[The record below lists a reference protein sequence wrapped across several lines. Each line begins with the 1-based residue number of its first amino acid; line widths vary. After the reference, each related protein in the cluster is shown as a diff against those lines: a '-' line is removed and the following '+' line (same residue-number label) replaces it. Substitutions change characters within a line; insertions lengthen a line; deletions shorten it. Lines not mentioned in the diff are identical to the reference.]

1 MRVTKRSGRVEDVK
15 FDNVTNRISKLTEGL
30 SNSVDVTKVAQQVF
44 SSIYDGI
51 NTHEIDTLSA
61 EICIGMITSDP
72 DYEILATRITAS
84 NIQKRAANNF
94 HIAMR
99 KLHKAG
105 IVTHEVL
112 EVSSKVKDDIKP
124 ERDYD
129 FGYFG
134 LKTLEK
140 GYLQKIDGEIIETPQ
155 YMYMRVAIGIHG
167 HDTERVLETYDALS
181 KGLFIHATPTLFN
194 AGTPRPQM
202 SSCFVAGTAVFTT
215 NRGPVPIEE
224 VCIGDNVVTH
234 TGSIKPVLQTHKN
247 LLGDRTLFDVKI
259 YKTPG
264 FQVTGNHRFW
274 SITKEQLHWKD
285 EPQWNSIEH
294 LRVGDWISIPKT
306 KLNTVYE
313 ILDMYELLKDENGT
327 EHWTY
332 SFEFDGT
339 KMRRLTHFTSE
350 YRPNGIT
357 LKGEWF
363 ERYIKVDED
372 FAWFIG
378 SWYGDGCITYQ
389 RSSAKSKRTPTHRG
403 ISFAQNPNNTTFIEK
418 IEKIGCKYL
427 GVHACISKSK
437 KRNCLSISFNN
448 SAIGNAFNILFGRW
462 SSGKFLWPNMYSWNR
477 NMVSAFIGGLVS
489 TDGCCTLRGNV
500 TVQLTNQ
507 PLIKSIFHLS
517 RSVGLDTS
525 LTVGSKPY
533 KDRKQYIGR
542 IQFPWIPE
550 IMKWVYKHYDDNRL
564 YKSERANTTLEI
576 DGKIFLRINAKTRV
590 KDNLPEFVYT
600 LGVKDDH
607 SYTVQGVIAENCF
620 LIANKE
626 DSIDGIYDTVKECA
640 RISKWA
646 GGIGLHIHDVRAN
659 KSHIR
664 GTNGTSDGIIPMLRV
679 YNSTARYVN
688 QAGRR
693 KGSIAVYLEPWHAD
707 ILDFLEI
714 RLNQGDEEARCR
726 DLFSA
731 MWIPDLFMKRVES
744 GGNWSLFCPDQAKGL
759 SDVYGKEFED
769 LYEKY
774 EAEGLAR
781 KVVPASEVWKAI
793 IKSQSETGT
802 PYMLYKD
809 ACNEKSNHKHVGTI
823 KSSNLCV
830 APETKILTSKGQQ
843 IISELVDQDVE
854 VWNGDEFSN
863 VTIRQTGKNQKLLT
877 VKTSKGLELRCTP
890 YHKFWIVGH
899 NEPIEAQNLEKG
911 MKIIKHSLP
920 VINHNTENMKYAY
933 THGLFCADG
942 TTSSHGNPKRCLFK
956 AKNNGFCMRH
966 QKNLKDYEEDDDG
979 TCQANSYSEQKFLDL
994 YHVKKKL
1001 MKFIDYDY
1009 ASNNDACNKIRLRLP
1024 KDIDEK
1030 YTVPTECSLESK
1042 LEWFAGLIDGDGCV
1056 TKHQGGRGISIQI
1069 GSIHYN
1075 FLNDVLLMLQTI
1087 GVNSRINLSRN
1098 ESIKEL
1104 PGGSYTCKKL
1114 WRLLIPSGGVELLK
1128 TLGLNTRRVNINTEN
1143 LPNRQ
1148 ALHFDKIVSV
1158 EDLGETS
1165 DTFCFN
1171 EPLKHR
1177 GIFNGILTGNC
1188 TEILEYTDKDETAV
1202 CNLASIALP
1211 KYVDVEKKE
1220 FNHEEL
1226 HRVTKMV
1233 TRNLNK
1239 VIDKNFY
1246 PTENGERSNMRHRPI
1261 GIGVQGLADVFIML
1275 RMSFGSEESRK
1286 LNRDIFET
1294 IYHASL
1300 ESSCELAEMYGTYE
1314 TFKGSPFS
1322 QGILQ
1327 FDMWDRD
1334 PKFSGRYDWNAM
1346 RELVKKGTRN
1356 SLLLAPMPTASTSQ
1370 ILGNNECFEPYTT
1383 NIYLRRTLAGEFV
1396 VVNKHL
1402 VNDLKERGLWSKEMK
1417 DLMVKANG
1425 SVQNIIDIPDDLKE
1439 LYKTVWEMSQKTIID
1454 MAADR
1459 GVYIDQSQSMNLFV
1473 ESPTLSKLS
1482 SMHMYAWKTGL
1493 KTGMYYLRSKA
1504 KARPIQF
1511 SLEAEC
1517 AMCSA

>member
-155 YMYMRVAIGIHG
+155 YMYMRVSIGIHG
-167 HDTERVLETYDALS
+167 HDTERVLETYEALS

-202 SSCFVAGTAVFTT
+202 SS
-215 NRGPVPIEE
+215 
-224 VCIGDNVVTH
+224 
-234 TGSIKPVLQTHKN
+234 
-247 LLGDRTLFDVKI
+247 
-259 YKTPG
+259 
-264 FQVTGNHRFW
+264 
-274 SITKEQLHWKD
+274 
-285 EPQWNSIEH
+285 
-294 LRVGDWISIPKT
+294 
-306 KLNTVYE
+306 
-313 ILDMYELLKDENGT
+313 
-327 EHWTY
+327 
-332 SFEFDGT
+332 
-339 KMRRLTHFTSE
+339 
-350 YRPNGIT
+350 
-357 LKGEWF
+357 
-363 ERYIKVDED
+363 
-372 FAWFIG
+372 
-378 SWYGDGCITYQ
+378 
-389 RSSAKSKRTPTHRG
+389 
-403 ISFAQNPNNTTFIEK
+403 
-418 IEKIGCKYL
+418 
-427 GVHACISKSK
+427 
-437 KRNCLSISFNN
+437 
-448 SAIGNAFNILFGRW
+448 
-462 SSGKFLWPNMYSWNR
+462 
-477 NMVSAFIGGLVS
+477 
-489 TDGCCTLRGNV
+489 
-500 TVQLTNQ
+500 
-507 PLIKSIFHLS
+507 
-517 RSVGLDTS
+517 
-525 LTVGSKPY
+525 
-533 KDRKQYIGR
+533 
-542 IQFPWIPE
+542 
-550 IMKWVYKHYDDNRL
+550 
-564 YKSERANTTLEI
+564 
-576 DGKIFLRINAKTRV
+576 
-590 KDNLPEFVYT
+590 
-600 LGVKDDH
+600 
-607 SYTVQGVIAENCF
+607 CF

-809 ACNEKSNHKHVGTI
+809 ACNEKSNHKHIGTI
-823 KSSNLCV
+823 KSSNL
-830 APETKILTSKGQQ
+830 
-843 IISELVDQDVE
+843 
-854 VWNGDEFSN
+854 
-863 VTIRQTGKNQKLLT
+863 
-877 VKTSKGLELRCTP
+877 
-890 YHKFWIVGH
+890 
-899 NEPIEAQNLEKG
+899 
-911 MKIIKHSLP
+911 
-920 VINHNTENMKYAY
+920 
-933 THGLFCADG
+933 
-942 TTSSHGNPKRCLFK
+942 
-956 AKNNGFCMRH
+956 
-966 QKNLKDYEEDDDG
+966 
-979 TCQANSYSEQKFLDL
+979 
-994 YHVKKKL
+994 
-1001 MKFIDYDY
+1001 
-1009 ASNNDACNKIRLRLP
+1009 
-1024 KDIDEK
+1024 
-1030 YTVPTECSLESK
+1030 
-1042 LEWFAGLIDGDGCV
+1042 
-1056 TKHQGGRGISIQI
+1056 
-1069 GSIHYN
+1069 
-1075 FLNDVLLMLQTI
+1075 
-1087 GVNSRINLSRN
+1087 
-1098 ESIKEL
+1098 
-1104 PGGSYTCKKL
+1104 
-1114 WRLLIPSGGVELLK
+1114 
-1128 TLGLNTRRVNINTEN
+1128 
-1143 LPNRQ
+1143 
-1148 ALHFDKIVSV
+1148 
-1158 EDLGETS
+1158 
-1165 DTFCFN
+1165 
-1171 EPLKHR
+1171 
-1177 GIFNGILTGNC
+1177 C

-1246 PTENGERSNMRHRPI
+1246 PTENGKRSNMRHRPI

-1346 RELVKKGTRN
+1346 RELVRKGTRN

-1402 VNDLKERGLWSKEMK
+1402 VSDLKERGLWSKEMK

-1517 AMCSA
+1517 TMCSA

>member
-30 SNSVDVTKVAQQVF
+30 SETVDVTKIAQQVF

-51 NTHEIDTLSA
+51 KTPEIDTLSA

-112 EVSSKVKDDIKP
+112 EVSSKVKDDIKT
-124 ERDYD
+124 ERDFE

-155 YMYMRVAIGIHG
+155 YLYMRVAIGIHG
-167 HDTERVLETYDALS
+167 HDIDHVLETYDALS

-202 SSCFVAGTAVFTT
+202 SSCF
-215 NRGPVPIEE
+215 
-224 VCIGDNVVTH
+224 
-234 TGSIKPVLQTHKN
+234 
-247 LLGDRTLFDVKI
+247 
-259 YKTPG
+259 
-264 FQVTGNHRFW
+264 
-274 SITKEQLHWKD
+274 
-285 EPQWNSIEH
+285 
-294 LRVGDWISIPKT
+294 
-306 KLNTVYE
+306 
-313 ILDMYELLKDENGT
+313 
-327 EHWTY
+327 
-332 SFEFDGT
+332 
-339 KMRRLTHFTSE
+339 
-350 YRPNGIT
+350 
-357 LKGEWF
+357 
-363 ERYIKVDED
+363 
-372 FAWFIG
+372 
-378 SWYGDGCITYQ
+378 
-389 RSSAKSKRTPTHRG
+389 
-403 ISFAQNPNNTTFIEK
+403 
-418 IEKIGCKYL
+418 
-427 GVHACISKSK
+427 
-437 KRNCLSISFNN
+437 
-448 SAIGNAFNILFGRW
+448 
-462 SSGKFLWPNMYSWNR
+462 
-477 NMVSAFIGGLVS
+477 
-489 TDGCCTLRGNV
+489 
-500 TVQLTNQ
+500 
-507 PLIKSIFHLS
+507 
-517 RSVGLDTS
+517 
-525 LTVGSKPY
+525 
-533 KDRKQYIGR
+533 
-542 IQFPWIPE
+542 
-550 IMKWVYKHYDDNRL
+550 
-564 YKSERANTTLEI
+564 
-576 DGKIFLRINAKTRV
+576 
-590 KDNLPEFVYT
+590 
-600 LGVKDDH
+600 
-607 SYTVQGVIAENCF
+607 

-646 GGIGLHIHDVRAN
+646 GGIGLHVHDVRAN

-679 YNSTARYVN
+679 YNTTARYVN

-744 GGNWSLFCPDQAKGL
+744 DGNWSLFCPDTARGL

-774 EAEGLAR
+774 EAGGLAT
-781 KVVPASEVWKAI
+781 KVVPASEIWKAI

-809 ACNEKSNHKHVGTI
+809 ACNEKSNHKHLGTI
-823 KSSNLCV
+823 KSSNLC
-830 APETKILTSKGQQ
+830 
-843 IISELVDQDVE
+843 
-854 VWNGDEFSN
+854 
-863 VTIRQTGKNQKLLT
+863 
-877 VKTSKGLELRCTP
+877 
-890 YHKFWIVGH
+890 
-899 NEPIEAQNLEKG
+899 
-911 MKIIKHSLP
+911 
-920 VINHNTENMKYAY
+920 
-933 THGLFCADG
+933 
-942 TTSSHGNPKRCLFK
+942 
-956 AKNNGFCMRH
+956 
-966 QKNLKDYEEDDDG
+966 
-979 TCQANSYSEQKFLDL
+979 
-994 YHVKKKL
+994 
-1001 MKFIDYDY
+1001 
-1009 ASNNDACNKIRLRLP
+1009 
-1024 KDIDEK
+1024 
-1030 YTVPTECSLESK
+1030 
-1042 LEWFAGLIDGDGCV
+1042 
-1056 TKHQGGRGISIQI
+1056 
-1069 GSIHYN
+1069 
-1075 FLNDVLLMLQTI
+1075 
-1087 GVNSRINLSRN
+1087 
-1098 ESIKEL
+1098 
-1104 PGGSYTCKKL
+1104 
-1114 WRLLIPSGGVELLK
+1114 
-1128 TLGLNTRRVNINTEN
+1128 
-1143 LPNRQ
+1143 
-1148 ALHFDKIVSV
+1148 
-1158 EDLGETS
+1158 
-1165 DTFCFN
+1165 
-1171 EPLKHR
+1171 
-1177 GIFNGILTGNC
+1177 
-1188 TEILEYTDKDETAV
+1188 TEILEFTDKDETAV

-1226 HRVTKMV
+1226 HRVTKMI

-1246 PTENGERSNMRHRPI
+1246 PTENGKRSNMRHRPI

-1275 RMSFGSEESRK
+1275 RMTFGSEESRK
-1286 LNRDIFET
+1286 LNIDIFET

-1300 ESSCELAEMYGTYE
+1300 ESSYELAEMYGPYE
-1314 TFKGSPFS
+1314 SFKGSPFS
-1322 QGILQ
+1322 KGILQ

-1346 RELVKKGTRN
+1346 RELVKKGTMN

-1459 GVYIDQSQSMNLFV
+1459 AVYIDQSQSMNLFV
-1473 ESPTLSKLS
+1473 ESPTVSKLS

-1504 KARPIQF
+1504 KSRPIQF

-1517 AMCSA
+1517 SMCSA

>member
-15 FDNVTNRISKLTEGL
+15 FDNVTNRISKLTYGL
-30 SNSVDVTKVAQQVF
+30 SDTVDVSKVAQQVF

-51 NTHEIDTLSA
+51 KTHEIDTLSA

-72 DYEILATRITAS
+72 DYETLATRITAS
-84 NIQKRAANNF
+84 NIQKRASNNF
-94 HIAMR
+94 NIAMR

-112 EVSSKVKDDIKP
+112 EVSAKVKDDIQP

-202 SSCFVAGTAVFTT
+202 SSCF
-215 NRGPVPIEE
+215 
-224 VCIGDNVVTH
+224 
-234 TGSIKPVLQTHKN
+234 
-247 LLGDRTLFDVKI
+247 
-259 YKTPG
+259 
-264 FQVTGNHRFW
+264 
-274 SITKEQLHWKD
+274 
-285 EPQWNSIEH
+285 
-294 LRVGDWISIPKT
+294 
-306 KLNTVYE
+306 
-313 ILDMYELLKDENGT
+313 
-327 EHWTY
+327 
-332 SFEFDGT
+332 
-339 KMRRLTHFTSE
+339 
-350 YRPNGIT
+350 
-357 LKGEWF
+357 
-363 ERYIKVDED
+363 
-372 FAWFIG
+372 
-378 SWYGDGCITYQ
+378 
-389 RSSAKSKRTPTHRG
+389 
-403 ISFAQNPNNTTFIEK
+403 
-418 IEKIGCKYL
+418 
-427 GVHACISKSK
+427 
-437 KRNCLSISFNN
+437 
-448 SAIGNAFNILFGRW
+448 
-462 SSGKFLWPNMYSWNR
+462 
-477 NMVSAFIGGLVS
+477 
-489 TDGCCTLRGNV
+489 
-500 TVQLTNQ
+500 
-507 PLIKSIFHLS
+507 
-517 RSVGLDTS
+517 
-525 LTVGSKPY
+525 
-533 KDRKQYIGR
+533 
-542 IQFPWIPE
+542 
-550 IMKWVYKHYDDNRL
+550 
-564 YKSERANTTLEI
+564 
-576 DGKIFLRINAKTRV
+576 
-590 KDNLPEFVYT
+590 
-600 LGVKDDH
+600 
-607 SYTVQGVIAENCF
+607 

-640 RISKWA
+640 QISKWA

-744 GGNWSLFCPDQAKGL
+744 GGNWSLFCPDTARGL

-774 EAEGLAR
+774 EAEGLAK

-809 ACNEKSNHKHVGTI
+809 ACNEKSNHKHIGTI
-823 KSSNLCV
+823 KSSNL
-830 APETKILTSKGQQ
+830 
-843 IISELVDQDVE
+843 
-854 VWNGDEFSN
+854 
-863 VTIRQTGKNQKLLT
+863 
-877 VKTSKGLELRCTP
+877 
-890 YHKFWIVGH
+890 
-899 NEPIEAQNLEKG
+899 
-911 MKIIKHSLP
+911 
-920 VINHNTENMKYAY
+920 
-933 THGLFCADG
+933 
-942 TTSSHGNPKRCLFK
+942 
-956 AKNNGFCMRH
+956 
-966 QKNLKDYEEDDDG
+966 
-979 TCQANSYSEQKFLDL
+979 
-994 YHVKKKL
+994 
-1001 MKFIDYDY
+1001 
-1009 ASNNDACNKIRLRLP
+1009 
-1024 KDIDEK
+1024 
-1030 YTVPTECSLESK
+1030 
-1042 LEWFAGLIDGDGCV
+1042 
-1056 TKHQGGRGISIQI
+1056 
-1069 GSIHYN
+1069 
-1075 FLNDVLLMLQTI
+1075 
-1087 GVNSRINLSRN
+1087 
-1098 ESIKEL
+1098 
-1104 PGGSYTCKKL
+1104 
-1114 WRLLIPSGGVELLK
+1114 
-1128 TLGLNTRRVNINTEN
+1128 
-1143 LPNRQ
+1143 
-1148 ALHFDKIVSV
+1148 
-1158 EDLGETS
+1158 
-1165 DTFCFN
+1165 
-1171 EPLKHR
+1171 
-1177 GIFNGILTGNC
+1177 C

-1211 KYVDVEKKE
+1211 KYVDIEKKE

-1246 PTENGERSNMRHRPI
+1246 PTENGKRSNMRHRPI

-1294 IYHASL
+1294 IYHAAL

-1327 FDMWDRD
+1327 FDMWDHD

-1425 SVQNIIDIPDDLKE
+1425 SVQNIIDIPDDIKE

>member
-30 SNSVDVTKVAQQVF
+30 SETVDVTKIAQQVF

-51 NTHEIDTLSA
+51 KTPEIDTLSA

-124 ERDYD
+124 ERDFE

-155 YMYMRVAIGIHG
+155 YLYMRVAIGIHG
-167 HDTERVLETYDALS
+167 HDIDHVLETYEALS

-202 SSCFVAGTAVFTT
+202 SS
-215 NRGPVPIEE
+215 
-224 VCIGDNVVTH
+224 
-234 TGSIKPVLQTHKN
+234 
-247 LLGDRTLFDVKI
+247 
-259 YKTPG
+259 
-264 FQVTGNHRFW
+264 
-274 SITKEQLHWKD
+274 
-285 EPQWNSIEH
+285 
-294 LRVGDWISIPKT
+294 
-306 KLNTVYE
+306 
-313 ILDMYELLKDENGT
+313 
-327 EHWTY
+327 
-332 SFEFDGT
+332 
-339 KMRRLTHFTSE
+339 
-350 YRPNGIT
+350 
-357 LKGEWF
+357 
-363 ERYIKVDED
+363 
-372 FAWFIG
+372 
-378 SWYGDGCITYQ
+378 
-389 RSSAKSKRTPTHRG
+389 
-403 ISFAQNPNNTTFIEK
+403 
-418 IEKIGCKYL
+418 
-427 GVHACISKSK
+427 
-437 KRNCLSISFNN
+437 
-448 SAIGNAFNILFGRW
+448 
-462 SSGKFLWPNMYSWNR
+462 
-477 NMVSAFIGGLVS
+477 
-489 TDGCCTLRGNV
+489 
-500 TVQLTNQ
+500 
-507 PLIKSIFHLS
+507 
-517 RSVGLDTS
+517 
-525 LTVGSKPY
+525 
-533 KDRKQYIGR
+533 
-542 IQFPWIPE
+542 
-550 IMKWVYKHYDDNRL
+550 
-564 YKSERANTTLEI
+564 
-576 DGKIFLRINAKTRV
+576 
-590 KDNLPEFVYT
+590 
-600 LGVKDDH
+600 
-607 SYTVQGVIAENCF
+607 CF

-646 GGIGLHIHDVRAN
+646 GGIGLHVHDVRAN

-744 GGNWSLFCPDQAKGL
+744 DGNWSLFCPDQARGL
-759 SDVYGKEFED
+759 SDVYGKEFEE

-774 EAEGLAR
+774 ESEGIAT
-781 KVVPASEVWKAI
+781 KVVPASEIWKAI

-809 ACNEKSNHKHVGTI
+809 ACNQKSNHKHIGTI
-823 KSSNLCV
+823 KSSNL
-830 APETKILTSKGQQ
+830 
-843 IISELVDQDVE
+843 
-854 VWNGDEFSN
+854 
-863 VTIRQTGKNQKLLT
+863 
-877 VKTSKGLELRCTP
+877 
-890 YHKFWIVGH
+890 
-899 NEPIEAQNLEKG
+899 
-911 MKIIKHSLP
+911 
-920 VINHNTENMKYAY
+920 
-933 THGLFCADG
+933 
-942 TTSSHGNPKRCLFK
+942 
-956 AKNNGFCMRH
+956 
-966 QKNLKDYEEDDDG
+966 
-979 TCQANSYSEQKFLDL
+979 
-994 YHVKKKL
+994 
-1001 MKFIDYDY
+1001 
-1009 ASNNDACNKIRLRLP
+1009 
-1024 KDIDEK
+1024 
-1030 YTVPTECSLESK
+1030 
-1042 LEWFAGLIDGDGCV
+1042 
-1056 TKHQGGRGISIQI
+1056 
-1069 GSIHYN
+1069 
-1075 FLNDVLLMLQTI
+1075 
-1087 GVNSRINLSRN
+1087 
-1098 ESIKEL
+1098 
-1104 PGGSYTCKKL
+1104 
-1114 WRLLIPSGGVELLK
+1114 
-1128 TLGLNTRRVNINTEN
+1128 
-1143 LPNRQ
+1143 
-1148 ALHFDKIVSV
+1148 
-1158 EDLGETS
+1158 
-1165 DTFCFN
+1165 
-1171 EPLKHR
+1171 
-1177 GIFNGILTGNC
+1177 C

-1246 PTENGERSNMRHRPI
+1246 PTENGKRSNMRHRPI

-1275 RMSFGSEESRK
+1275 RMTFGSEESRK
-1286 LNRDIFET
+1286 LNIDIFET

-1300 ESSCELAEMYGTYE
+1300 ESSCELAEMYGPYE

-1322 QGILQ
+1322 KGILQ

-1346 RELVKKGTRN
+1346 RKLVKKGTMN

-1473 ESPTLSKLS
+1473 ESPTISKLS

-1504 KARPIQF
+1504 KSRPIQF

-1517 AMCSA
+1517 SMCSA